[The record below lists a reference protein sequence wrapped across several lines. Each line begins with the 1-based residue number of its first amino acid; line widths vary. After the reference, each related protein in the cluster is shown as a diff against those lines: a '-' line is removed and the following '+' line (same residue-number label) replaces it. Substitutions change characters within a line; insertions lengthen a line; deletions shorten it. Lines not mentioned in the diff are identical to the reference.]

1 MRSSS
6 KTSRAK
12 VLKGVDVEPYTLAVA
27 PEEQTP
33 APPPIPAS
41 WDGRDRRRQSVAEP
55 WDGRERRSGREV
67 EVAREESFR
76 DGYEAGRHDTERSLG
91 AVREQLEGALAA
103 LRQAAVLLDAQRAE
117 SMTVAEDEVAAL
129 AFSVAGAV
137 LQRELQ
143 LAAAPGQE
151 AVARA
156 LALLP
161 GEVDVVVRM
170 HPDDAA
176 CLDDPS
182 DDSRRVVI
190 VPDPDIERG
199 GCVADAGACRIDTQ
213 VSTALERV
221 RRVLCDGQVGA

>member
-12 VLKGVDVEPYTLAVA
+12 VLKGVDVQPYTLAVA
-27 PEEQTP
+27 PEAEASAP
-33 APPPIPAS
+33 AAAP
-41 WDGRDRRRQSVAEP
+41 WDGRERRQRPVAEP
-55 WDGRERRSGREV
+55 WDGRERRSGREL

-76 DGYEAGRHDTERSLG
+76 DGYEAGRRDAERSL
-91 AVREQLEGALAA
+91 AEVREQLQGAFGA
-103 LRQAAVLLDAQRAE
+103 LRQAAAQLETQRAE
-117 SMTVAEDEVAAL
+117 AATVAESEIATL
-129 AFSVAGAV
+129 AFSVAEAV

-143 LAAAPGQE
+143 LAVAPGPE

-176 CLDDPS
+176 CVDDPS

-190 VPDPDIERG
+190 VPDAEVERG
-199 GCVADAGACRIDTQ
+199 GCIADAGACRIDTQ
-213 VSTALERV
+213 VSTALDRV
-221 RRVLCDGQVGA
+221 RRVLCEGQGEA

>member
-12 VLKGVDVEPYTLAVA
+12 VLKGVDVQPYTLAVA
-27 PEEQTP
+27 PEAEAPAATP
-33 APPPIPAS
+33 
-41 WDGRDRRRQSVAEP
+41 WDGRERRQRPVAEP
-55 WDGRERRSGREV
+55 WDGRERRSGREL

-76 DGYEAGRHDTERSLG
+76 DGYEAGKRDAERSLG
-91 AVREQLEGALAA
+91 AAREQLQGALGA
-103 LRQAAVLLDAQRAE
+103 LHQASVQLESQRAE
-117 SMTVAEDEVAAL
+117 AVTVAEGEIATL
-129 AFSVAGAV
+129 AFSVAEAV

-143 LAAAPGQE
+143 LAAAPGPE

-176 CLDDPS
+176 CVDDPS
-182 DDSRRVVI
+182 DGNRRVVI
-190 VPDPDIERG
+190 VPDPEVERG
-199 GCVADAGACRIDTQ
+199 GCIADAGACRIDTQ
-213 VSTALERV
+213 VSTALDRV
-221 RRVLCDGQVGA
+221 RRVLCEGQGGA